1 MGESKSSLWDN
12 KADTSEMLNIK
23 SSVND
28 ELDKIRKNVDY
39 LFDKSDKFD
48 EKIGTLSKCEKEEN
62 VSKSFENKVNSS
74 IANIENKIATIDQS
88 RENTH
93 NDLKEQKS
101 QIDNIKHDLTS
112 YGDLKTA
119 FAAKRS
125 IWDGKADL
133 DDVKKLNTLVDS
145 EMKKMKEMLEELC
158 EKNVEKRLLANIAQ
172 IDNKIAILEQA
183 RNNSATKLSELFNKY
198 ESMSTDLSNLFNTV
212 PKKQNLDELDK
223 VVKEIKSELK
233 DLKKNM
239 EYVLENND
247 AMKSSLQTSLNSS
260 SSSSELETT
269 LLDKIGKVE
278 NKMAIIENSQKSNT
292 NKLTDVTEKTKNMA
306 ADVNTFSEFR
316 NKLESK
322 VNIWDQKADVSDLKK
337 IDTSINESIKKI
349 KVDIEHIV
357 EKNEDFSIQNLNK
370 KFISMDEFRGLEGTV
385 SELSQQVSKN
395 DKNESGKT
403 YSQDLEAK
411 MKKLEASNGDL
422 QDKFGNLMEKNSD
435 LNNQIVSLST
445 FKSKMDS
452 KTNFWDSKVDTSEL
466 ERIEKHLDV
475 ELNSLKENV
484 SSVENKSVE
493 HWQRLDKSSTEVSS
507 KLDDLTK
514 NSENQQT

>member
-48 EKIGTLSKCEKEEN
+48 EKIGTLSKYEKEEN

-101 QIDNIKHDLTS
+101 QIDNIKYDLTS

-133 DDVKKLNTLVDS
+133 DDLNIKLKNDLVNKS
-145 EMKKMKEMLEELC
+145 EEEC
-158 EKNVEKRLLANIAQ
+158 DKNVEKRLLANIAQ

-183 RNNSATKLSELFNKY
+183 RNSSATKLSELFNKY
-198 ESMSTDLSNLFNTV
+198 ELMSTDLSNLSNTV

-233 DLKKNM
+233 
-239 EYVLENND
+239 V
-247 AMKSSLQTSLNSS
+247 
-260 SSSSELETT
+260 
-269 LLDKIGKVE
+269 
-278 NKMAIIENSQKSNT
+278 
-292 NKLTDVTEKTKNMA
+292 
-306 ADVNTFSEFR
+306 
-316 NKLESK
+316 
-322 VNIWDQKADVSDLKK
+322 
-337 IDTSINESIKKI
+337 
-349 KVDIEHIV
+349 
-357 EKNEDFSIQNLNK
+357 
-370 KFISMDEFRGLEGTV
+370 
-385 SELSQQVSKN
+385 
-395 DKNESGKT
+395 
-403 YSQDLEAK
+403 
-411 MKKLEASNGDL
+411 
-422 QDKFGNLMEKNSD
+422 
-435 LNNQIVSLST
+435 
-445 FKSKMDS
+445 
-452 KTNFWDSKVDTSEL
+452 
-466 ERIEKHLDV
+466 
-475 ELNSLKENV
+475 
-484 SSVENKSVE
+484 
-493 HWQRLDKSSTEVSS
+493 
-507 KLDDLTK
+507 
-514 NSENQQT
+514 

>member
-1 MGESKSSLWDN
+1 MG
-12 KADTSEMLNIK
+12 
-23 SSVND
+23 
-28 ELDKIRKNVDY
+28 
-39 LFDKSDKFD
+39 
-48 EKIGTLSKCEKEEN
+48 
-62 VSKSFENKVNSS
+62 
-74 IANIENKIATIDQS
+74 
-88 RENTH
+88 
-93 NDLKEQKS
+93 
-101 QIDNIKHDLTS
+101 
-112 YGDLKTA
+112 
-119 FAAKRS
+119 
-125 IWDGKADL
+125 
-133 DDVKKLNTLVDS
+133 
-145 EMKKMKEMLEELC
+145 
-158 EKNVEKRLLANIAQ
+158 
-172 IDNKIAILEQA
+172 EQA
-183 RNNSATKLSELFNKY
+183 RNSSATKLSELFKKY
-198 ESMSTDLSNLFNTV
+198 ELMSTDFSNLSNTV

-233 DLKKNM
+233 VLKKNM

-278 NKMAIIENSQKSNT
+278 NKMAIIENLQKSNT
-292 NKLTDVTEKTKNMA
+292 NKLTDVTEKTKNMV

-337 IDTSINESIKKI
+337 IDTSINKDIKKI

-403 YSQDLEAK
+403 YSEDLEAK
-411 MKKLEASNGDL
+411 VKKLEASNGDL

-435 LNNQIVSLST
+435 LNNQIVSPST

-466 ERIEKHLDV
+466 ERIEKHLSV

-484 SSVENKSVE
+484 SSIENKSE
-493 HWQRLDKSSTEVSS
+493 ENWQRLDKSNTEVSS
-507 KLDDLTK
+507 KLNDLTK
-514 NSENQQT
+514 NSENQQAKPSRDDLNEIDKIFHDEIKKVKEDIERQEEKNRKSYEEIKDMSKSNLNDMKLKDFIEKEEFTILDINVSYFSLL